1 MDETLLDMILNHESY
16 DNIKKY
22 ITNNSNIIK
31 STNMFGEGP
40 LHLAICT
47 YKEQLLIDIIILL
60 IEYGADISCITHSGH
75 SISDYSILYKYN
87 KISEVII
94 NKKLNNNNI

>member
-16 DNIKKY
+16 DNIKKC
-22 ITNNSNIIK
+22 IINNPNIIK

-47 YKEQLLIDIIILL
+47 HKGQLLVDIINLL
-60 IEYGADISCITHSGH
+60 IKYGADINCITHSGH
-75 SISDYSILYKYN
+75 SISDYF
-87 KISEVII
+87 
-94 NKKLNNNNI
+94 KLLE